1 MTVSLFVSVCYL
13 YKLMIMLPWI
23 AQSCIIAG
31 YRFKLNIT
39 LVETVWSIIV
49 FCNCIVNHYLSHFKY
64 AKNVCSCWKLS
75 DLTMGVLYC
84 VSAFTGTAKSVS
96 LYLGLTWILQHLNV
110 KWILIFSHFIV
121 GLSKILFVMYPAEEY
136 RWSTVSSLPSV
147 PVYGDDKSH
156 WLIFF
161 LVIWNK
167 DNHLLPCNAMDHIP
181 MVTTVC

>member
-1 MTVSLFVSVCYL
+1 MVYKCAMRLFEVSWCVTLLSELLVAKLMTVSLFVSACYL

-84 VSAFTGTAKSVS
+84 FSAFTGTAKSVS

-121 GLSKILFVMYPAEEY
+121 GLSKILFVMYPA
-136 RWSTVSSLPSV
+136 
-147 PVYGDDKSH
+147 
-156 WLIFF
+156 
-161 LVIWNK
+161 
-167 DNHLLPCNAMDHIP
+167 
-181 MVTTVC
+181 